1 MNNKNGS
8 KNKYKT
14 IESINKDKKLK
25 TLKRNKKEYQLL
37 PKSKICFFS
46 KSTIEIT
53 SKQLAF
59 ITKKRNVKSN
69 KDKINYNNKNNNRNS
84 YNNFSNNEDYYQ
96 SSIEQE
102 NQYYN
107 NRNNMH
113 EESSNNY
120 RKNDYYNYNE
130 NYNNNYLNNINSK
143 FNNPQQKKYFN
154 TRAFNNN
161 MNNRLVSPNIL
172 ISKNINKNRNN
183 KNQYQKKLTD
193 IPLSPYLLSKFNL
206 KNPINKSNSLM
217 NVLSNNSNKKNSNN
231 KFPNINQNNLMK
243 NSSSSNINIGGGG
256 NNDIN
261 LNFFKTDTIFNYQP
275 KNNIFIPIVS
285 NKRMDSV
292 KSTNTQKLRN
302 NNLKTS
308 EMSTPLSVQ
317 PETKLTFDIKAFH
330 NLKKNHHEKGYGK
343 HYGSEKE
350 CPICQSIL
358 MKNNY
363 LMKNMNNYNDILKH
377 KDHERIK
384 LNKEQFLQE
393 LKKPNSRVQREEAS
407 IIRQIRQFLG
417 TTTKKNN
424 FLENSNDQDE
434 ENVINAY
441 FGL

>member
-1 MNNKNGS
+1 M
-8 KNKYKT
+8 
-14 IESINKDKKLK
+14 
-25 TLKRNKKEYQLL
+25 
-37 PKSKICFFS
+37 
-46 KSTIEIT
+46 
-53 SKQLAF
+53 
-59 ITKKRNVKSN
+59 
-69 KDKINYNNKNNNRNS
+69 
-84 YNNFSNNEDYYQ
+84 
-96 SSIEQE
+96 
-102 NQYYN
+102 
-107 NRNNMH
+107 
-113 EESSNNY
+113 
-120 RKNDYYNYNE
+120 
-130 NYNNNYLNNINSK
+130 NNINSK
-143 FNNPQQKKYFN
+143 FNNPQQKKFFN

-206 KNPINKSNSLM
+206 KNPLNKSNSVM
-217 NVLSNNSNKKNSNN
+217 NVLSNNNNKKNSN
-231 KFPNINQNNLMK
+231 KFPNINQSNLMK
-243 NSSSSNINIGGGG
+243 NSSSSNINTGGGG
-256 NNDIN
+256 SNDIN

-285 NKRMDSV
+285 NKRIDSV
-292 KSTNTQKLRN
+292 KSTNTQKLKN

-363 LMKNMNNYNDILKH
+363 LMKNMNNYNDILRH
-377 KDHERIK
+377 KDLERIK

-407 IIRQIRQFLG
+407 IIRQIKQFLG